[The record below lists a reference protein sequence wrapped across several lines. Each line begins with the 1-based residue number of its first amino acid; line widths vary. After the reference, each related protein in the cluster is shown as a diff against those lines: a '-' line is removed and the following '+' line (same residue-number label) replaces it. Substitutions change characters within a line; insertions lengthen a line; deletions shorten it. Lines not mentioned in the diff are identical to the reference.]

1 MTAHYA
7 SSRMVGN
14 PETEIGLVANFRV
27 ARHSAIV
34 SSLQLSCG
42 IVLQ

>member
-1 MTAHYA
+1 MTL
-7 SSRMVGN
+7 SSG
-14 PETEIGLVANFRV
+14 PEAQRFFFTQLDYFRI